1 MYEHVLSPIQIG
13 GVSVPNRV
21 VRTAHATGIGGGHMS
36 PELIEYHAARARG
49 GVGLTIIE
57 ILSVHPTSPAS
68 LNVFDPRL
76 SGEYRQLVEACA
88 PHGMKLF
95 QQIWHGGHNSL
106 PIDGSPPWSASDIP
120 SPQVGVVPRPMSKG
134 QIDEIVESY
143 ANTVKLCKDSGLN
156 GVEIHGAHGYLPQQ
170 FLSANTNKRQDD
182 YGGSLENRMRF
193 LMEIMRACRVHAQD
207 GFAVGVRLAAD
218 DTGGGIGPQENIAVT
233 QALKAEGLVDFV
245 NISLGNY
252 HSFPKMI
259 GGMHEPVGYELET
272 AAPVAQVTG
281 DIPSIV
287 TGRYRTMEE
296 VDQAIRTGQAD
307 LVGMTRAT
315 IADPDLVA
323 KTKRGEESRV
333 RPCIAC
339 NQGCVGQLL
348 GPLRKVGC
356 AVNAGAGF
364 ETQWGDDKLLPT
376 ETPKRVLVVGGGPA
390 GMEAARVAAKRGHKV
405 TLTEAMPDLGGTLDL
420 ASRAPTRQQF
430 KDFLVWLQDEVYVE
444 GVDVKLSTY
453 VTEDDLARFAAE
465 HVILATGAEPRMDG
479 LQMSHPG
486 EPIEGIELGHVISSN
501 DLFSA
506 PDADSH
512 PSSHAG
518 GATHALVIDD
528 VGHYEG
534 LAAAEHLAKSGTK
547 VTMVTRLP
555 TLAPDVRSALM
566 VDPALTRLSEM
577 DFSYHVGTRVLRTD
591 GQSAELQAVTGG
603 ETWSVNADMVVFISL
618 NRPRTDL
625 LQSINDQS
633 MPHTLIGDA
642 NAPRFLVSAVA
653 EGNAAGRSI

>member
-1 MYEHVLSPIQIG
+1 MYEHVLSPIDIG

-21 VRTAHATGIGGGHMS
+21 VRTAHATGIGGGRMS

-68 LNVFDPRL
+68 LNAFDSRL
-76 SGEYRQLVEACA
+76 PAEYEQLVEACA

-95 QQIWHGGHNSL
+95 QQIWHAGHNGSPL
-106 PIDGSPPWSASDIP
+106 DGSPPWSASDIP
-120 SPQVGVVPRPMSKG
+120 SPQVGVVPRPMTKG
-134 QIDEIVESY
+134 QIDEIVAAY
-143 ANTVKLCKDSGLN
+143 ADTVALCKRSGLN

-170 FLSANTNKRQDD
+170 FLSANTNRREDE

-193 LMEIMRACRVHAQD
+193 LMEIMRACRVHAED

-218 DTGGGIGPQENIAVT
+218 ETVGGIGPEENIAVT
-233 QALKAEGLVDFV
+233 RALQAAGLVDFV
-245 NISLGNY
+245 NVSLGNY

-259 GGMHEPVGYELET
+259 GGMHEPVGYELAT
-272 AAPVAQVTG
+272 AEPVTRATG
-281 DIPSIV
+281 ATPAIV
-287 TGRYRTMEE
+287 TGRYRTLEE
-296 VDQAIRTGQAD
+296 VDQAIRLGQAD

-323 KTKRGEESRV
+323 KTRRGEASRV

-348 GPLRKVGC
+348 SPLRKVGC

-364 ETQWGDDKLLPT
+364 ETRWGDDKLLPC
-376 ETPKRVLVVGGGPA
+376 EAPKHVLVIGGGPA
-390 GMEAARVAAKRGHKV
+390 GMEAARVAAKRGHRV
-405 TLTEAMPDLGGTLDL
+405 TLAEAMPDLGGTLEL

-430 KDFLVWLQDEVYVE
+430 RDFLLWLQDEVYAE
-444 GVDVKLSTY
+444 GVDVRLSTY
-453 VTEDDLARFAAE
+453 VTEADLAGFAAD

-486 EPIEGIELGHVISSN
+486 EPIEGIGLGHVVSSN
-501 DLFSA
+501 ELFHEPHASSA
-506 PDADSH
+506 S
-512 PSSHAG
+512 
-518 GATHALVIDD
+518 HALVIDD
-528 VGHYEG
+528 LGHYEG
-534 LAAAEHLAKSGTK
+534 LAAAEHLARAGVN

-566 VDPALTRLSEM
+566 VDPALERLGKY
-577 DFSYHVGTRVLRTD
+577 DFSYRVGTRVLKTD
-591 GQSAELQAVTGG
+591 GQSAHLQAVTGG
-603 ETWSVNADMVVFISL
+603 EVWTVNADLVVFISL
-618 NRPRTDL
+618 NRPRTAL
-625 LQSINDQS
+625 LPALEAQAL
-633 MPHTLIGDA
+633 PYTLVGDA
-642 NAPRFLVSAVA
+642 NTPRFLVRAVA
-653 EGNAAGRSI
+653 EGNAAGRSV